1 ISMKD
6 QMSTKKNTLTNT
18 SMEKMRHI
26 GQTKIA
32 DPYFFQIDD
41 TTIQTKH
48 GLLQYP
54 VMEYTILIK
63 M

>member
-1 ISMKD
+1 M
-6 QMSTKKNTLTNT
+6 KKNIPVAP
-18 SMEKMRHI
+18 SIEKMRHI

-41 TTIQTKH
+41 ATIQTKR